1 MEESR
6 EEDAD
11 IKYFLVVADLVCQEA
26 DYRRSQEY
34 TKRQNA
40 VQKGHVQ
47 VTEMKLKR
55 MLKRCEIPQP
65 DTDVFH
71 VDSKVGKDSEGCSSK
86 AEECHLEGYEL
97 PVDHPLLLL
106 SYLSQ
111 EQVSQVQLYCGL

>member
-26 DYRRSQEY
+26 DNRRSQEY

-47 VTEMKLKR
+47 VTEM
-55 MLKRCEIPQP
+55 
-65 DTDVFH
+65 
-71 VDSKVGKDSEGCSSK
+71 
-86 AEECHLEGYEL
+86 
-97 PVDHPLLLL
+97 
-106 SYLSQ
+106 
-111 EQVSQVQLYCGL
+111 